1 LNGQLGG
8 ILIVLGVAAFLLWR
22 ASRRDLPVSS
32 SSEHDLRVLGLLAY
46 LWAYGRA
53 ERIPPDLRSPFD
65 AADIWVPKPN
75 PLPHLVAVQFESFF
89 DARTLYSG
97 IRTDILAGFDAI
109 RAESSGHGA
118 LAVSAWGGNTVRAEF
133 AFLTGVNEDNLGV
146 HRFNPYRSIARA
158 RYAVSSLPMFLK
170 RLGYRTICI
179 HPYWA
184 RFYFRDRVF
193 RQLGFDEFLDIKSF
207 AGARRYGPY
216 VADTEVGE
224 KIIRVLRKAVAPTFV
239 FAITMESHGP
249 LHLERVQPSDVAE
262 LYTTPPP
269 PGCDVLTIYLRHL
282 RNTDETLRSLHSAF
296 MTLNAPVEFCCFGDH
311 VPIMPEAYT
320 ILGSPEGTVPYLW
333 WSNQQHR
340 DDSQPKFP
348 ALDSINVWNS
358 QASCDAESPLPVHLM
373 TPAWLRAI
381 QTARVGR

>member
-1 LNGQLGG
+1 M
-8 ILIVLGVAAFLLWR
+8 LGVAAFLLWR

-32 SSEHDLRVLGLLAY
+32 SSEHDLRALGLLAY

-65 AADIWVPKPN
+65 AADIWVRKPN

-158 RYAVSSLPMFLK
+158 RYTVSSLPMFLK

-311 VPIMPEAYT
+311 VPIMPEAYA